1 MEDELFDNDNFEP
14 TETPQEAPFDD
25 TYMTMIGVLILNQNT
40 PKMRMIHG

>member
-25 TYMTMIGVLILNQNT
+25 DL
-40 PKMRMIHG
+40 HDDD